1 MSAFS
6 VGNNIQTVN
15 ATVKG
20 ARYFYGLRRTDDG
33 DLYLIKADALKTTD
47 GVQVNKPGD
56 PTQNLPDFQR
66 GIEFFSGRD
75 EEHNKTYENLNYEQY
90 RWHDRSLF
98 YYVDDEGQLVVRV
111 NEQYNYP
118 DGVSP

>member
-33 DLYLIKADALKTTD
+33 DLYPIKADALKTQMVCKLT
-47 GVQVNKPGD
+47 NPGD
-56 PTQNLPDFQR
+56 P
-66 GIEFFSGRD
+66 I
-75 EEHNKTYENLNYEQY
+75 
-90 RWHDRSLF
+90 
-98 YYVDDEGQLVVRV
+98 
-111 NEQYNYP
+111 
-118 DGVSP
+118 